1 MKIKILKIDF
11 RKGKR
16 RECGTCPVALGCLRA
31 AKPLGYTSVIVLP
44 RGARFFWAKP
54 MGGPWGQ
61 VRLARPAGRG
71 TGGYQGLRQLQPC
84 PHFTSPVKFKIGAG
98 LHSQVRLRPRKR
110 VRDRGPTEGAMTE
123 LEF

>member
-1 MKIKILKIDF
+1 MTIKILKIDF

-54 MGGPWGQ
+54 TGGPGRSVWRDLPAAAQ
-61 VRLARPAGRG
+61 VAIRDFDS
-71 TGGYQGLRQLQPC
+71 Y
-84 PHFTSPVKFKIGAG
+84 SPVEFRSGPVYI
-98 LHSQVRLRPRKR
+98 PRS
-110 VRDRGPTEGAMTE
+110 DFAPF
-123 LEF
+123 EFEIEDLPRMA